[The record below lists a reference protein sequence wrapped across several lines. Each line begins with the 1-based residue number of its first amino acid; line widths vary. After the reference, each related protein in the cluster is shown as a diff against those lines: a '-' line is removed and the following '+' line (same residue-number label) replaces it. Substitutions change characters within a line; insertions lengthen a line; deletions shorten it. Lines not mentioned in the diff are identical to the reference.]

1 MPKTDFRTIFVK
13 YVKRRIIEHNSSIRL
28 FIRPLPYSCDRRGKM
43 VEQATALRVRCEK
56 NNTSFARFTF
66 FLYFYMLFNDNT
78 KIKTVFL

>member
-1 MPKTDFRTIFVK
+1 
-13 YVKRRIIEHNSSIRL
+13 
-28 FIRPLPYSCDRRGKM
+28 M
-43 VEQATALRVRCEK
+43 VEQATAFRVRCEK